1 MLRGAVAR
9 FGAPAAAASGSR
21 TPGAL
26 EAELSRTVTRTAKP
40 GGARAYGKLA
50 GFCGTVEAEMR
61 HYESLSAQYERRLR
75 FSPDADGG
83 QAPLRAFRGKKA
95 CRAAGKKGPR
105 WAERGSRG

>member
-1 MLRGAVAR
+1 
-9 FGAPAAAASGSR
+9 
-21 TPGAL
+21 
-26 EAELSRTVTRTAKP
+26 
-40 GGARAYGKLA
+40 
-50 GFCGTVEAEMR
+50 MR